1 LSKIPEDVLISARSV
16 YRSLETAWMK
26 GMAEDLT
33 EDDVVKVAVA
43 ILAERERGQLKL
55 GQAYQVIADLLVES
69 TRHDAERVLD
79 YFADDEFDPD
89 FLPWPRQE

>member
-1 LSKIPEDVLISARSV
+1 MSAAVGVKTLLRFEPEDRWGSTIAR
-16 YRSLETAWMK
+16 
-26 GMAEDLT
+26 
-33 EDDVVKVAVA
+33 A
-43 ILAERERGQLKL
+43 INAERERGQLKL

-69 TRHDAERVLD
+69 TRPDAARVLD